1 MIINDWAV
9 EHTEKFQKETFR
21 IKHDLISTGLFS
33 DDALSELLDKHPK
46 DQLDV
51 CTLGDHPVYQ
61 YKFRTGDVRGVDG
74 KTLIEAAKAGTI
86 WMNLRKAMN
95 IHPEYKAVLEN
106 MYGEIATLTGK
117 KPFHARGGI
126 LISSPAAQVPLHFD
140 ATETILWHI
149 RGQKRIF
156 LYPQTEEFLPDEDYE
171 ALMFRVTEDY
181 LPYNSEMEAAA
192 DVYDLAEGEMITWP
206 LNRPH
211 RVENQSYCV
220 SVTTEYST
228 PESSVKNAAMYT
240 NAVLRRKL
248 GLNPNWQTA
257 STPEKYIKAGMG
269 KVLRKIGVLNT
280 LKQDDMVSFK
290 IDKTLPGYVRD
301 VEPYTRVF

>member
-1 MIINDWAV
+1 MIISNWAD
-9 EHTEKFQKETFR
+9 EHTKKFQKETFR

-33 DDALSELLDKHPK
+33 DEALAELLDKHPK

-51 CTLGDHPVYQ
+51 CALGDHPIFKF
-61 YKFRTGDVRGVDG
+61 KFRTGDVRDVDG
-74 KTLIEAAKAGTI
+74 KTLIEAVKAGEI

-95 IHPEYKAVLEN
+95 IHPEYNAVLDN
-106 MYGEIATLTGK
+106 MYGEIASLTGK

-149 RGQKRIF
+149 RGQKRMY
-156 LYPQTEEFLPDEDYE
+156 LYPQTEDFLADEDYE
-171 ALMFRVTEDY
+171 TVMYRVNEDY
-181 LPYNSEMEAAA
+181 LPYNASMEEEAEL
-192 DVYDLAEGEMITWP
+192 YDLAEGEMITWP

-211 RVENQSYCV
+211 RVENQTYCV

-248 GLNPNWQTA
+248 GMNPNWQT
-257 STPEKYIKAGMG
+257 SSMPERYIKAGMG
-269 KVLRKIGVLNT
+269 KVLRKIGVLDT
-280 LKQDDMVSFK
+280 LRETDMVSFK
-290 IDKTLPGYVRD
+290 IDKTAPGYIRD
-301 VEPYTRVF
+301 VEPYTRAF